1 MLRRKQRGDCIGSTA
16 GVFRTARVA
25 QPVKLY
31 HTVRAMAD
39 RSFVVLNYQGKAP
52 AMASCAKFQRTFF
65 TPATFYRDPFG
76 AQEYLLGKYDLHDCP
91 GDPKRRGPLLA
102 WQQTE
107 R

>member
-1 MLRRKQRGDCIGSTA
+1 VATIRSPA
-16 GVFRTARVA
+16 NVFRSARLA

-31 HTVRAMAD
+31 RIVRAMAD
-39 RSFVVLNYQGKAP
+39 RSFVALKYQGKVP
-52 AMASCAKFQRTFF
+52 AMASCAKFQRKFF

-76 AQEYLLGKYDLHDCP
+76 SQEYLLGKYDLHDCP
-91 GDPKRRGPLLA
+91 GDPKRRAPLLA

>member
-52 AMASCAKFQRTFF
+52 AMASSCAKFQRKFF

-76 AQEYLLGKYDLHDCP
+76 AQEYLLGKYDLHDCL
-91 GDPKRRGPLLA
+91 GDPK
-102 WQQTE
+102 
-107 R
+107 

>member
-1 MLRRKQRGDCIGSTA
+1 
-16 GVFRTARVA
+16 
-25 QPVKLY
+25 
-31 HTVRAMAD
+31 MAD
-39 RSFVVLNYQGKAP
+39 RSFVVLKYQGKVP
-52 AMASCAKFQRTFF
+52 AMASCAKFQRKFF